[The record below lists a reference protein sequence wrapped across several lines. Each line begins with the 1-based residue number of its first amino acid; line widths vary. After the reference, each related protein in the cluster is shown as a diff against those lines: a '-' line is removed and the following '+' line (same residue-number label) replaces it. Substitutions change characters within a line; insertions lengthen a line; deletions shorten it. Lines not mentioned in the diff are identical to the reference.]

1 MPLLSQGGLPEVVAR
16 GNAAFLRHSVQPG
29 EGIFGDTLVPGLVQ
43 ITHPADL
50 NAQNT
55 TLRKEPGMSSPLASV
70 RAEGFWRGISF
81 SSLHGR
87 WQ

>member
-1 MPLLSQGGLPEVVAR
+1 MSLELLWPLPLLSQGGLPEVVAR

-43 ITHPADL
+43 VTHPADL

-55 TLRKEPGMSSPLASV
+55 TLRKGPGLSSPLRCQSGLRV
-70 RAEGFWRGISF
+70 CGE
-81 SSLHGR
+81 
-87 WQ
+87 